1 MDDFVSTAAL
11 GRLSDYPPHGTRYR
25 SSGLV
30 GDFWISIP
38 VVAALA
44 VVAGLATALLV
55 EMMALHGGPY
65 GYMPVGRN
73 ARAKLL
79 FAILLTAWW
88 LVSTALLPLVSGW
101 IAGRVARKAR
111 TRSNLALAALSI
123 NGALGAML
131 GCFIGLS
138 AVLLAVA
145 AAPTSPGVGEIARML
160 PTAASQFASTAST
173 AWSTSNGWDLA
184 ALASAGTGCGIGVL
198 LGRGVGRRAMY
209 DEVGGGW
216 YGRATPIGGR
226 YVDPKPDA
234 PLDADDVAALE
245 PLPPVARLSV
255 GKTWIELQVYL
266 AASDEPSSELVSAE
280 RCSEEV
286 DADETKRTR
295 KKATKAWKKRNKSL
309 RKQGLPE
316 EPEAAVDPVVTLARK
331 SVMPPTYIDREIV
344 DGWR

>member
-1 MDDFVSTAAL
+1 MDDFESTAAL

-44 VVAGLATALLV
+44 VVAGLATALLF
-55 EMMALHGGPY
+55 EMMPFHAVP
-65 GYMPVGRN
+65 YMPVGRIS
-73 ARAKLL
+73 RDKL
-79 FAILLTAWW
+79 FVAIVLTVWW
-88 LVSTALLPLVSGW
+88 LGSTALLPLVSGW

-123 NGALGAML
+123 NGTLGAML

-145 AAPTSPGVGEIARML
+145 AAPTSPGVGEIVRML

-173 AWSTSNGWDLA
+173 AWGTWNGWDLA

-198 LGRGVGRRAMY
+198 FGRGVGRLAMY

-216 YGRATPIGGR
+216 YGLPTPIGGR

-245 PLPPVARLSV
+245 PLPPAARLSV
-255 GKTWIELQVYL
+255 GKTWIELQVYP
-266 AASDEPSSELVSAE
+266 AASEEPSSELVSAE

-286 DADETKRTR
+286 DADETKKKS
-295 KKATKAWKKRNKSL
+295 KKARKDWEKRNKSL
-309 RKQGLPE
+309 RKQGLRE
-316 EPEAAVDPVVTLARK
+316 EPEAVVDPVVTLARK
-331 SVMPPTYIDREIV
+331 NVMPPTYIDREIV

>member
-79 FAILLTAWW
+79 LVILLTAWW
-88 LVSTALLPLVSGW
+88 VVSTALLPLASGW

-111 TRSNLALAALSI
+111 TRSNLALVALSI
-123 NGALGAML
+123 NGALGTML

-138 AVLLAVA
+138 AMLLAVA
-145 AAPTSPGVGEIARML
+145 AAPTSPGVGEIVRML

-173 AWSTSNGWDLA
+173 AWSTWNGWDLA

-234 PLDADDVAALE
+234 PLDADDVATLE
-245 PLPPVARLSV
+245 PLPEGARLPV
-255 GKTWIELQVYL
+255 GRTWIELEVHP
-266 AASDEPSSELVSAE
+266 AAVEAPSSELISAL
-280 RCSEEV
+280 RCREEV
-286 DADETKRTR
+286 DADETTKKT
-295 KKATKAWKKRNKSL
+295 KKARKDRNKRNKAL
-309 RKQGLPE
+309 RRQGLPE

-331 SVMPPTYIDREIV
+331 NAMPPTYIDREIF